1 MPDDLLAL
9 SFRLL
14 PLGTIRKPF
23 YVLVAEA
30 LINQE
35 EYEDTIYQMGLDK
48 PEAALICGDKD

>member
-1 MPDDLLAL
+1 
-9 SFRLL
+9 LL

-35 EYEDTIYQMGLDK
+35 EYEDTIYQIGLAIPK
-48 PEAALICGDKD
+48 AAVIGGDKN